1 MLSWM
6 GIDRSFVS
14 NPVTFGA
21 LALVVI
27 AAASAARSHQNFT
40 NTCVTASP
48 VVVNVTIIDTYFVG
62 RFENIAYEH
71 CGGRIPDN
79 YSKRW
84 PLSDCRPGG
93 RAMWSDGTLAGF
105 PQVCRAQRGNVG
117 ML

>member
-1 MLSWM
+1 MISWL
-6 GIDRSFVS
+6 GINRSFAS
-14 NPVTFGA
+14 NPVTLGA

-40 NTCVTASP
+40 DSCVTASP

-62 RFENIAYEH
+62 RYENIAYDV

-79 YSKRW
+79 YANRW

-93 RAMWSDGTLAGF
+93 RAKWSDGTLAGF
-105 PQVCRAQRGNVG
+105 PQVCRTKRGNVSI
-117 ML
+117 L